1 MEVKDI
7 TCDFLISKVKNHKKH
22 KTILLDL
29 INRMPKSKSQQ
40 NSKSD
45 WLLSKDHP
53 REYLNYFYND
63 IIDPIMDKQKK
74 HFKADQWHI
83 ANAWFQQYHDGT
95 FHKFHNHES
104 TNWSN
109 VYFVE
114 LPDNS
119 VATKFKDIDIND
131 IKTGDMITFPGY
143 LLHES
148 PKNLSGKRKT
158 IISFNS
164 NYSDYTEH

>member
-45 WLLSKDHP
+45 WLLSKDYP

-63 IIDPIMDKQKK
+63 IIDPIMDEQKK
-74 HFKADQWHI
+74 HFKAAQWHI

-109 VYFVE
+109 VYFIE
-114 LPDNS
+114 LPKPKDVTQVKVRN
-119 VATKFKDIDIND
+119 KLFKYKAEEGDI
-131 IKTGDMITFPGY
+131 ITFPGH
-143 LLHES
+143 LLHS
-148 PKNLSGKRKT
+148 APAINNQRKT
-158 IISFNS
+158 VIAFNS
-164 NYSDYTEH
+164 NFSYY